1 MVSCI
6 VHRYDMA
13 LNRWLKETTI
23 PEIRPCKKP
32 LGFIVLD
39 GELHV
44 MTLLKGS
51 DLNETRRSQQHN
63 KRAGNLFI
71 QIYHPRKKTWRYLFT
86 KPPFPQPL
94 DFGTAI
100 MCTVGLQSSSLM
112 FQLCFTVA
120 SQWSIH
126 IICIHS
132 VQGCVLSVYTTGS
145 LGLADQ
151 LAGVQ
156 IRLKRKDTGM
166 SLLKSHGYS
175 VKTVS

>member
-6 VHRYDMA
+6 VHRYDMG

-39 GELHV
+39 GELYV

-51 DLNETRRSQQHN
+51 DLNETRRSQQH
-63 KRAGNLFI
+63 KRAGSLFI

-100 MCTVGLQSSSLM
+100 MCTVRLQSSSLM
-112 FQLCFTVA
+112 FQLCFSVA
-120 SQWSIH
+120 NQQSIP
-126 IICIHS
+126 IVCN
-132 VQGCVLSVYTTGS
+132 TTGS

-156 IRLKRKDTGM
+156 IRLKDTGM
-166 SLLKSHGYS
+166 SLLKSHEYES
-175 VKTVS
+175 QTVS